1 MIGTVI
7 KNEYKIYDEVGSGGI
22 ATVYV
27 ARDLKTNEMVAVK
40 VIHPHIAKDLNT
52 VKRFEREANLLM
64 SLTDPHLVR
73 VYDYGIEE
81 DRHYLVMEYI
91 GGRTLKAI
99 IKEEGPLAVDRAMD
113 IAQQVAEGLSVIHQ
127 QGVVHRDIKP
137 QNLMVQTDGTVKVM
151 DFGIARMADLSALTQ
166 SGFLVGTPHYISP
179 EQAMGQRVDH
189 RSDIYSL
196 GVVLYEML
204 MGKVLFDGD
213 SPVTVALMHVKDPVP
228 SLRLQRTDIPPQVEQ
243 LVDKCLD
250 KEPGDRFQ
258 TAAVLANAIGSLRGE
273 PKAAV
278 PQPAREAEP
287 LATLYKEGMA
297 HLIAE
302 RWQEA
307 SQRFESVVA
316 QDPGYRDAAAR
327 LSEAREGWHRASLA
341 EGPRPAAPPAERR
354 GGVGLMAMALMVG
367 ALCLI
372 SLALVGGYVLWNQ
385 WAAPT
390 PIPPVIVYASS
401 TPSPTFPPELTFTP
415 TPPPITPPEVATPTF
430 TLTPTLTPE
439 PTDTPTATPTW
450 TPTHTPTPTPWPMCT
465 PPSCNPGEVYYCPGE
480 CPGGCGVQCA
490 TPTPLPNHPPVMQ
503 RVYADVGSVEENK
516 TVAVHCEASDPDG
529 DFLQYSWTATGGQI
543 SGSGP
548 SATYVASAPPGSYT
562 INVAVT
568 DGRGGS
574 ASDSITLHVVAAGPP
589 NGLYEPEG
597 KFGKVWHENATVRE
611 KLGWAV
617 EEEQSPPMAQEAFE
631 RGFMFWREDTRQI
644 HVLHS
649 EGTWQVFADTWTPD
663 QPLYSCPDVAP
674 SESPP
679 TPLSGFGKVWCER
692 LGGPSAAIG
701 WAKAAEEGY
710 TGAAMEFERGLML
723 WSKDRIIYVLFG
735 DGTWR
740 EFADTY
746 Y

>member
-1 MIGTVI
+1 VIGTVI
-7 KNEYKIYDEVGSGGI
+7 KDKYKIYDKVGSGGI

-40 VIHPHIAKDLNT
+40 VIHPHVAKDSNT

-64 SLTDPHLVR
+64 SLTDPSLVQ

-81 DRHYLVMEYI
+81 DRHYLVMEYV

-99 IKEEGPLAVDRAMD
+99 IKEEGPLAVDRALD
-113 IAQQVAEGLSVIHQ
+113 IAHQVAEGLSVIHR
-127 QGVVHRDIKP
+127 QGVIHRDIKP
-137 QNLMVQTDGTVKVM
+137 QNLIVQTDGKVKVM

-204 MGKVLFDGD
+204 IGKVLFDGD
-213 SPVTVALMHVKDPVP
+213 SPITVALMHVKNPVP
-228 SLRLQRTDIPPQVEQ
+228 SLHSQRTDILPEVEQ
-243 LVDKCLD
+243 LVDKCLA

-258 TAAVLANAIGSLRGE
+258 TAAALASAIRSLRGE
-273 PKAAV
+273 PAAAV
-278 PQPAREAEP
+278 PQPPAEAKP
-287 LATLYKEGMA
+287 LATPYDEGMA
-297 HLIAE
+297 HLAAD

-307 SQRFESVVA
+307 SQRLESVVA
-316 QDPGYRDAAAR
+316 QDPGYKDAAR
-327 LSEAREGWHRASLA
+327 LSEAREGRHRASLA
-341 EGPRPAAPPAERR
+341 EGPPRPTAPPAERR
-354 GGVGLMAMALMVG
+354 GRIGLVAVALMVG

-372 SLALVGGYVLWNQ
+372 SLALVGGYVLWSQ

-390 PIPPVIVYASS
+390 PIPPIVYADTL
-401 TPSPTFPPELTFTP
+401 TPSPTSPPELTFTP
-415 TPPPITPPEVATPTF
+415 TPSPSTPSEVVTPTF
-430 TLTPTLTPE
+430 TPTLTSE

-450 TPTHTPTPTPWPMCT
+450 TPTQTPTPTTFPVCT
-465 PPSCNPGEVYYCPGE
+465 PPPCKPGEVYHCPDV
-480 CPGGCGVQCA
+480 CLGGCGVQCA
-490 TPTPLPNHPPVMQ
+490 TPTPPPNQPPVVQ
-503 RVYADVGSVEENK
+503 RVYADAGSVEEGK
-516 TVAVHCEASDPDG
+516 TVAIHCEASDPDG
-529 DFLQYSWTATGGQI
+529 DSLQYSWMVTGGQV

-548 SATYVASAPPGSYT
+548 SVTYVASVPPSSYT
-562 INVAVT
+562 ISVAVV

-574 ASDSITLHVVAAGPP
+574 ASDSMTLQVEAAGPP
-589 NGLYEPEG
+589 DGMYEPEG

-611 KLGWAV
+611 KLGWAMEV
-617 EEEQSPPMAQEAFE
+617 EQSPPMAQEAFE

-644 HVLHS
+644 YVLHS
-649 EGTWQVFADTWTPD
+649 AGTWQVFPDTWISD
-663 QPLYSCPDVAP
+663 QPPYSCSDVAP

-679 TPLSGFGKVWCER
+679 TPLAGFGKVWCER

-701 WAKAAEEGY
+701 WATATEEGY
-710 TGAAMEFERGLML
+710 TGAAIKFERGLML
-723 WSKDRIIYVLFG
+723 WSKDHIIYVLFD

>member
-7 KNEYKIYDEVGSGGI
+7 NDKYKIYDEVGSGGI

-40 VIHPHIAKDLNT
+40 VIHPHIAKDPNT

-81 DRHYLVMEYI
+81 DRHYLVMEYV

-99 IKEEGPLAVDRAMD
+99 IKEEGPLAVGRALD

-127 QGVVHRDIKP
+127 ERVVHRDIKP

-213 SPVTVALMHVKDPVP
+213 SPITVALMHVKDPVP

-243 LVDKCLD
+243 LVDKCLA
-250 KEPGDRFQ
+250 KEPGNRFQ
-258 TAAVLANAIGSLRGE
+258 TAAVLANAIRSLRGE
-273 PKAAV
+273 PEAAV

-297 HLIAE
+297 HLVAE

-307 SQRFESVVA
+307 SQRLESVVA
-316 QDPGYRDAAAR
+316 QDPSYRDAAAR

-341 EGPRPAAPPAERR
+341 EGPRPAAPSAERR
-354 GGVGLMAMALMVG
+354 GGVGLMAMALIVG

-390 PIPPVIVYASS
+390 PIPPVIVYATS
-401 TPSPTFPPELTFTP
+401 TPLPTPLPEPTFTP
-415 TPPPITPPEVATPTF
+415 TLSLSTPPEVVTPTF
-430 TLTPTLTPE
+430 TPTLTSE
-439 PTDTPTATPTW
+439 PTDTATATPTW
-450 TPTHTPTPTPWPMCT
+450 MPTHTPTPTTFPVCT
-465 PPSCNPGEVYYCPGE
+465 PPPCKPGEVYHCPDV

-490 TPTPLPNHPPVMQ
+490 TPTPLPNHPPVVQ
-503 RVYADVGSVEENK
+503 RVYADVGNVEENK

-548 SATYVASAPPGSYT
+548 SVTYVASAPPGSYT
-562 INVAVT
+562 ISVAVT

-574 ASDSITLHVVAAGPP
+574 DSDSITLQVVAAGPP
-589 NGLYEPEG
+589 NGLYEPKG
-597 KFGKVWHENATVRE
+597 KFGKVWHENSSVRE

-617 EEEQSPPMAQEAFE
+617 EEEQSPPMAQEVFE

-649 EGTWQVFADTWTPD
+649 EGTWQVFPDTWIPD

-701 WAKAAEEGY
+701 WAKAIEEGY
-710 TGAAMEFERGLML
+710 TGAAMRFERGLML

-746 Y
+746 D

>member
-7 KNEYKIYDEVGSGGI
+7 KDKYKIYDEVGSGGI

-27 ARDLKTNEMVAVK
+27 ARDLKTNEIVAVK
-40 VIHPHIAKDLNT
+40 VIHPHIAKDPNT

-64 SLTDPHLVR
+64 GLTDPHLVR
-73 VYDYGIEE
+73 VYDYGIEG
-81 DRHYLVMEYI
+81 DRHYLVMEYV
-91 GGRTLKAI
+91 GGRTLKAMI
-99 IKEEGPLAVDRAMD
+99 QEEGPLAVGHALG

-151 DFGIARMADLSALTQ
+151 DFGIARVADLSALTQ

-213 SPVTVALMHVKDPVP
+213 SPITVALMHVQNPVP
-228 SLRLQRTDIPPQVEQ
+228 SLRLQRADILPEVEQ
-243 LVDKCLD
+243 LVDKCLA

-258 TAAVLANAIGSLRGE
+258 TAAVLASAIRSLRGE
-273 PKAAV
+273 PAVAV
-278 PQPAREAEP
+278 PQPEAEAEP
-287 LATLYKEGMA
+287 LATLYDEGMA
-297 HLIAE
+297 HLLRE
-302 RWQEA
+302 QWREA

-327 LSEAREGWHRASLA
+327 LAEARVGWRRASLA
-341 EGPRPAAPPAERR
+341 EEPRPAAPPTERR
-354 GGVGLMAMALMVG
+354 GGLGLMAVALMVG

-372 SLALVGGYVLWNQ
+372 SLALVGGYILWNQ
-385 WAAPT
+385 WAGPT
-390 PIPPVIVYASS
+390 PIPPVIVYATS
-401 TPSPTFPPELTFTP
+401 TPLPTPLPELTFTP
-415 TPPPITPPEVATPTF
+415 TPSPGTPPEVVTPTF
-430 TLTPTLTPE
+430 TPTLTSE

-450 TPTHTPTPTPWPMCT
+450 TPTHTPTPTTFPVCT
-465 PPSCNPGEVYYCPGE
+465 PPLCKPGEVYHCPDV

-490 TPTPLPNHPPVMQ
+490 TLTPPPNQPPAVQ
-503 RVYADVGSVEENK
+503 RVYADAGSVKEGQ
-516 TVAVHCEASDPDG
+516 TVAIHCEASDPDG
-529 DFLQYSWTATGGQI
+529 DSLQYGWTTTGGQI
-543 SGSGP
+543 SGSG
-548 SATYVASAPPGSYT
+548 SSVAYVASAPPGSYT
-562 INVAVT
+562 ISVTVT

-574 ASDSITLHVVAAGPP
+574 ASDSMTLQVEADRPP
-589 NGLYEPEG
+589 NGMYEPGG
-597 KFGKVWHENATVRE
+597 KFGKVWHENDPVRE

-617 EEEQSPPMAQEAFE
+617 EEEQSPPMSQEAFL

-649 EGTWQVFADTWTPD
+649 EGTWQVFPDTWTPD

-674 SESPP
+674 SQSPP
-679 TPLSGFGKVWCER
+679 TPLHGFGKVWCEQ

-701 WAKAAEEGY
+701 WAKTIEEGY

-723 WSKDRIIYVLFG
+723 WSKDRIIYVLFNVG
-735 DGTWR
+735 IWWK
-740 EFADTY
+740 FADTY
-746 Y
+746 

>member
-7 KNEYKIYDEVGSGGI
+7 KDNYKIYDEVGSGGI

-40 VIHPHIAKDLNT
+40 VIHPHVAKDSNT

-81 DRHYLVMEYI
+81 DRHYLVMEYV

-99 IKEEGPLAVDRAMD
+99 IKEEGPLAIDRALD
-113 IAQQVAEGLSVIHQ
+113 LAQQVTEGLSVIHQ
-127 QGVVHRDIKP
+127 QGVIHRDIKP
-137 QNLMVQTDGTVKVM
+137 QNLMVQTDGTVKMM

-204 MGKVLFDGD
+204 IGKVLFDGD
-213 SPVTVALMHVKDPVP
+213 SPITVALMHVKDPVP
-228 SLRLQRTDIPPQVEQ
+228 SLRSQRTDIPPEVEQ
-243 LVDKCLD
+243 LVDKCLA
-250 KEPGDRFQ
+250 KEPGGRFQ
-258 TAAVLANAIGSLRGE
+258 TAAALASAIQSLRGE
-273 PKAAV
+273 PAA
-278 PQPAREAEP
+278 AAEL
-287 LATLYKEGMA
+287 LATLYDAGMA
-297 HLIAE
+297 HLFAE

-341 EGPRPAAPPAERR
+341 EAPRPAALPAERR
-354 GGVGLMAMALMVG
+354 GGVGLMAVALMVG

-385 WAAPT
+385 WTAPT
-390 PIPPVIVYASS
+390 LIPPIVYVNTP
-401 TPSPTFPPELTFTP
+401 TPSPTSLPELTFTP
-415 TPPPITPPEVATPTF
+415 TLSPITPPEVATL
-430 TLTPTLTPE
+430 TLTLTLTSE
-439 PTDTPTATPTW
+439 PTDTPTATPT
-450 TPTHTPTPTPWPMCT
+450 T
-465 PPSCNPGEVYYCPGE
+465 PPPN
-480 CPGGCGVQCA
+480 Q
-490 TPTPLPNHPPVMQ
+490 LPVVQ
-503 RVYADVGSVEENK
+503 RVYADVGSVEEGK
-516 TVAVHCEASDPDG
+516 TVAIHCEASDPDG
-529 DFLQYSWTATGGQI
+529 DSLQYSWMATGGQVT
-543 SGSGP
+543 GSGP
-548 SATYVASAPPGSYT
+548 SVTYVASVPPGPYT
-562 INVAVT
+562 ISVAVM

-574 ASDSITLHVVAAGPP
+574 ASASITLQVEAAGPP
-589 NGLYEPEG
+589 NGAYEPGG
-597 KFGKVWHENATVRE
+597 KFGKVWHENSTVRE

-631 RGFMFWREDTRQI
+631 RGFMLWQEDTRQI
-644 HVLHS
+644 YVLHS
-649 EGTWQVFADTWTPD
+649 AGTWQVFPDTWTPD

-674 SESPP
+674 SQSPP

-710 TGAAMEFERGLML
+710 TGAAMGFERGLML
-723 WSKDRIIYVLFG
+723 WSKGRIIYVLFD